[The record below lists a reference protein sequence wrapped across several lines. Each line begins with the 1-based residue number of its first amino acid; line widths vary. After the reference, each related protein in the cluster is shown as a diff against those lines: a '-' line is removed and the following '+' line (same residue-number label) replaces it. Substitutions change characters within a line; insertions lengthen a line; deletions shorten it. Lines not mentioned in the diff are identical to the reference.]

1 MSKDL
6 KLSIKERELLNM
18 ICNSSSS
25 SSKAKL
31 KAKVILL
38 RTEGKSISEIILK
51 TKLSKRTVINY
62 VNQYIEASNK
72 AFFIHSKGKVNQSE
86 LSSYPK
92 LVEEFREKPPLTY
105 KEATERV
112 FKITGLKRS
121 ETQVINFLNRKGIYT
136 EHTRLKIKYMK
147 RSNIKYKTRL
157 YREELKSEEICNEFE
172 LRPPLTYKEAA
183 QRIEKLTGLKRSELQ
198 VKQLLNKNNI
208 YTPKSRKKESQ
219 DTPDFQDD
227 DFISPSYYF

>member
-1 MSKDL
+1 MSKHL
-6 KLSIKERELLNM
+6 KLSIRERDLLNR
-18 ICNSSSS
+18 ICDNSSS

-38 RTEGKSISEIILK
+38 RAEGKNISEITSK
-51 TKLSKRTVINY
+51 TMLSKRTVINY

-72 AFFIHSKGKVNQSE
+72 AYFIHSKSKVNKSE

-92 LVEEFREKPPLTY
+92 LVEEFRERPPLTY

-121 ETQVINFLNRKGIYT
+121 ETQVRNFLNKKGIYT
-136 EHTRLKIKYMK
+136 EHTRLKIKSDK

-157 YREELKSEEICNEFE
+157 YREELRSEEICAEFG

-183 QRIEKLTGLKRSELQ
+183 KRIEKLTGLKRSELQ

-219 DTPDFQDD
+219 DIPDFQDD
-227 DFISPSYYF
+227 DFFIPRYYF

>member
-1 MSKDL
+1 MSKEL
-6 KLSIKERELLNM
+6 KLSIKERELLNR

-38 RTEGKSISEIILK
+38 RTEGKSISKIILK

-62 VNQYIEASNK
+62 VNQYLEAPNK
-72 AFFIHSKGKVNQSE
+72 ALFIHSKGKVKQSE
-86 LSSYPK
+86 LSGYPE
-92 LVEEFREKPPLTY
+92 LIDEFKEKPPLSY
-105 KEATERV
+105 REATERI

-121 ETQVINFLNRKGIYT
+121 ETQVRNFLNRKGIYT
-136 EHTRLKIKYMK
+136 ARTKQKLKTTKI
-147 RSNIKYKTRL
+147 RNIKYKTRL
-157 YREELKSEEICNEFE
+157 YREELKSEEICTEFE

-183 QRIEKLTGLKRSELQ
+183 KRIEKLTGLKRSELQ

-219 DTPDFQDD
+219 DISDFQDD
-227 DFISPSYYF
+227 DFIYNGYYF

>member
-6 KLSIKERELLNM
+6 KLSAKESELLKR

-38 RTEGKSISEIILK
+38 RTEGKNISEIILK
-51 TKLSKRTVINY
+51 TNLSKRTIINY
-62 VNQYIEASNK
+62 VNQYIEATNK
-72 AFFIHSKGKVNQSE
+72 AYFIHSKGKINQSE
-86 LSSYPK
+86 LSNYPE
-92 LVEEFREKPPLTY
+92 LIEEFMDKPPLSY
-105 KEATERV
+105 KEATERI
-112 FKITGLKRS
+112 FNITGVKRS
-121 ETQVINFLNRKGIYT
+121 ETQVRNFLNRKGIYSERT
-136 EHTRLKIKYMK
+136 KLKIKYTKK
-147 RSNIKYKTRL
+147 RNIKYKTRL
-157 YREELKSEEICNEFE
+157 YREELRSEEICAEFE
-172 LRPPLTYKEAA
+172 IRPPLTYKEAA
-183 QRIEKLTGLKRSELQ
+183 KRIEKLTGLKRSELQ

-227 DFISPSYYF
+227 DFIFPSYYF